1 MRTIQDR
8 LLDLLLRLFRSD
20 WPLPVRYGLAVLFTL
35 AIAGLKF
42 AIPAFGTPGP
52 DLFLTIPV
60 AASAVLAG
68 LGPALLATVGTTIVA
83 AYFTPP
89 VGLAVAFNA
98 SALDVIG
105 FFFEGLIV
113 AVLGAAA
120 RAAFRRTA
128 ETLGRHEQLDQ
139 ERNALI
145 ATFLHELRNPLAS
158 LSGHLQLASRYASRE
173 DMRERVAPSIDEAKR
188 QVTRLLRLGDDLQLI
203 TSASVAEFR
212 FEPEVFDLAD
222 SARAAARRVQA
233 LAPAREIAVT
243 APPGV
248 SITVRADPARLDQ
261 IFDNLLKNAVAYSPR
276 DTPIVISAAIAG
288 GRGIVRVRDHG
299 AGIDPADRERIFER
313 FVRGAAGAG
322 HPGMGIGLYVSR
334 RIATWMGGRLFV
346 EKSSSAG
353 TVFAV
358 ELPLAERLDGDGDRS
373 LRGEDRVRVE
383 DRSEELHAVD
393 EARAGTAE
401 ERGTVDADETRAAD

>member
-8 LLDLLLRLFRSD
+8 LIDFLLRLFRSE

-68 LGPALLATVGTTIVA
+68 FGPALLATVGTTIIA

-89 VGLAVAFNA
+89 VGLAITFNA

-120 RAAFRRTA
+120 RAAFWRTA

-145 ATFLHELRNPLAS
+145 ATFVHELRNPLAS

-173 DMRERVAPSIDEAKR
+173 DMHERVQPSIDEAKR

-203 TSASVAEFR
+203 NSESVAEFR
-212 FEPEVFDLAD
+212 FDPEVFDLVD

-243 APPGV
+243 APGAP
-248 SITVRADPARLDQ
+248 ITVRADPARLDQ

-276 DTPIVISAAIAG
+276 DTPIVISPGIAG

-313 FVRGAAGAG
+313 FVRGAAGAS

-353 TVFAV
+353 TVFAL

-373 LRGEDRVRVE
+373 LRGGDRVRVE
-383 DRSEELHAVD
+383 DRREELDAVD
-393 EARAGTAE
+393 ETRAGTAE
-401 ERGTVDADETRAAD
+401 ERGTVDTDDARVAD